1 MKMGDRARE
10 KNKRPRVAT
19 LIRRDLRGRTF
30 RTVSSVTAVAV
41 IVGALFL
48 TMLLIGGANYSIDLA
63 RNRLG
68 SDIIVL
74 PKGSDVSSRPF
85 VTLFY
90 TSTNG
95 YLPPADVSTVGSVSG
110 VKAVTPETYLTMF
123 GFAGGDTGVVAF
135 NYLIAIDPQNNFMLK
150 SWLPANVTQPLA
162 NNGTILG
169 SDVPQWDTIP
179 SHGGRFYG
187 VTIHPTFRLASTGT
201 FLDHIVFISTQTAA
215 YMLAWQN
222 LHPNQSDPDFLLPL
236 RFTLGQ
242 VSAIFVKLED
252 GVNPDLEVQKILTAD
267 ANVDAF
273 TLSDLAHSANVRF
286 AGLLYQFGISGT
298 LVWAGSVLLV
308 SAMTTLGVRE
318 RQREFG
324 LLRSIGATRSFVRGL
339 VLSQSVIITAV
350 AGAAGILGAYALFS
364 LFYARVI
371 AQIGVSYITP
381 PLPEILTVVLLAMA
395 ATVFTGIVAAWWP
408 ARVASRMEPYDA
420 LKREKGQ

>member
-1 MKMGDRARE
+1 MASDKDS
-10 KNKRPRVAT
+10 RPRVVT
-19 LIRRDLRGRTF
+19 LIRKDLRGRTF

-48 TMLLIGGANYSIDLA
+48 TTLLISGANYSIDLA

-68 SDIIVL
+68 SDVIVL
-74 PKGSDVSSRPF
+74 PKGADISSQPF

-90 TSTNG
+90 ATSHG
-95 YLPPADVSTVGSVSG
+95 YLAPADVQTVGG
-110 VKAVTPETYLTMF
+110 VPGVRAVTPETYLAMF

-135 NYLIAIDPQNNFMLK
+135 NYLIAIDPNNNFMLK

-169 SDVPQWDTIP
+169 AEVPPWDTIP

-187 VTIHPTFRLASTGT
+187 VTIHPTFRLAATGT
-201 FLDHIVFISTQTAA
+201 FLDHIVFISNQTAA
-215 YMLAWQN
+215 EMVSWQG

-236 RFTLGQ
+236 SFQLGQ
-242 VSAIFVKLED
+242 VSAIFVKLAD
-252 GVNPDLEVQKILTAD
+252 GVNPDLGVQQILTAD
-267 ANVDAF
+267 PNVQAF

-339 VLSQSVIITAV
+339 VLSQSVIVTVA
-350 AGAAGILGAYALFS
+350 AGAVGILGAYTLFN
-364 LFYARVI
+364 LFYSRVI

-381 PLPEILTVVLLAMA
+381 PVLEILRVVLLAMA

-420 LKREKGQ
+420 LKRERGQ